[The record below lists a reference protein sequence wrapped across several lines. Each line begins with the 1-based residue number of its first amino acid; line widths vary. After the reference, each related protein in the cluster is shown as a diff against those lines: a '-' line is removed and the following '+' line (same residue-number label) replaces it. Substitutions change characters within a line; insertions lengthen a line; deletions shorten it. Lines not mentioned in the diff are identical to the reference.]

1 MKTFIISVLI
11 SFISCINANNA
22 DKKLIDNKPVTN
34 FELNRYL
41 GTWYEIARFPHSF
54 EKGLIGVTA
63 RYSLRSDGKIKV
75 ENAGYKESFKGK
87 YKTIVGKA
95 KIADTTGVGHLKVSF
110 FLFFY
115 ADYLVL
121 ELDTVN
127 YEYALV
133 GSSSSNY
140 LWILCRR
147 PYMPEEIYTKLV
159 EQARERGYTIQNLIR
174 VEQKPLRE
182 YEEGK
187 TI

>member
-1 MKTFIISVLI
+1 MKIVAISVLI
-11 SFISCINANNA
+11 SFISCINADKT
-22 DKKLIDNKPVTN
+22 DKKVIDNKPVAN
-34 FELNRYL
+34 FELDRYL
-41 GTWYEIARFPHSF
+41 GSWYEIARFPHSF
-54 EKGLIGVTA
+54 EKELIGVTA
-63 RYSLRSDGKIKV
+63 TYSLRSDGKIKV
-75 ENAGYKESFKGK
+75 ENAGYKGSFEGK
-87 YKTIVGKA
+87 YKTIEGKA
-95 KIADTTGVGHLKVSF
+95 KIADTTGIGHLKVSF

-133 GSSSSNY
+133 GSSSPNY

-147 PYMPEEIYTKLV
+147 PYMPEEIYTMLV
-159 EQARERGYTIQNLIR
+159 KQAKERGYAIQNLIR

-182 YEEGK
+182 YEEGI